1 MAEYCRDACAETGG
15 VEQDERLDPYAKV
28 WSAKP
33 VLSQTSTSFL
43 TRSQSETISMP
54 GSYLALIGSTV
65 LHTSPMSLS
74 ISTMVATPRSGP
86 LTVTIHTLAT
96 GIHAVLSSAHASAK
110 KSVGCEEIVNISHK
124 QSRVVNS
131 RVRWKITRRY

>member
-65 LHTSPMSLS
+65 LHTSPMSLPS
-74 ISTMVATPRSGP
+74 PP
-86 LTVTIHTLAT
+86 LTVIQIAYLMVLCE
-96 GIHAVLSSAHASAK
+96 HAADTEKFESKTNV
-110 KSVGCEEIVNISHK
+110 SV
-124 QSRVVNS
+124 
-131 RVRWKITRRY
+131 T